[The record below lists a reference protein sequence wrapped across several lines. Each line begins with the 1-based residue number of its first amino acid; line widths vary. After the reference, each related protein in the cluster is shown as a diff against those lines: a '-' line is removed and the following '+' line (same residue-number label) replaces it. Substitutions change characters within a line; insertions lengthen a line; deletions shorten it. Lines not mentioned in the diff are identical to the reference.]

1 MKRAE
6 VMKRCIAFFRK
17 WIKEKL
23 ISKKNS
29 EEKGGQDSQINI
41 GFSSI
46 NAEIKKMEV
55 FSYFIF
61 EKAFV
66 LSSLLTSSLG
76 QIGLEHVN

>member
-23 ISKKNS
+23 IAKRNC
-29 EEKGGQDSQINI
+29 EEIGWDSQINI
-41 GFSSI
+41 SFSSI
-46 NAEIKKMEV
+46 NVEIKKMEV
-55 FSYFIF
+55 FACFIF

-76 QIGLEHVN
+76 HIGLEHVN

>member
-1 MKRAE
+1 
-6 VMKRCIAFFRK
+6 
-17 WIKEKL
+17 
-23 ISKKNS
+23 
-29 EEKGGQDSQINI
+29 
-41 GFSSI
+41 
-46 NAEIKKMEV
+46 MEV